1 MFKFKKKNKYMKL
14 SKKEQKGFLQ
24 GVITQSVIYLIL
36 FSVITL
42 GFSKELE
49 IFFGAINEFN
59 LESKLKIILLM
70 IPVILIISVLVSLGK
85 IIVNKNK

>member
-49 IFFGAINEFN
+49 IFFGAISEFN
-59 LESKLKIILLM
+59 LESKFKIILLM
-70 IPVILIISVLVSLGK
+70 IPVILIISVFMVKKRILLLGD
-85 IIVNKNK
+85 

>member
-36 FSVITL
+36 FY
-42 GFSKELE
+42 
-49 IFFGAINEFN
+49 N
-59 LESKLKIILLM
+59 LFYL
-70 IPVILIISVLVSLGK
+70 
-85 IIVNKNK
+85 